1 MRPVQGGT
9 QKLTMNNAERDYQQ
23 RLKQAKAQGDGNP
36 FVAGVQEVFQEGAGE
51 ASKESRT
58 QYGNV
63 NLMPQELIQG
73 SFSNFAQKDA
83 PVNRPMSDPMNQS
96 GTLDLEVS
104 ATRAP
109 NKDTDLMA
117 VDKLEERLNMYAK
130 AGSNAGFGNNN
141 RAQTM
146 RLN

>member
-23 RLKQAKAQGDGNP
+23 RLKHAQGLRSNP

-73 SFSNFAQKDA
+73 NFSNFAQKDA
-83 PVNRPMSDPMNQS
+83 PANKPMSDPMNQS
-96 GTLDLEVS
+96 GTMDLEVS
-104 ATRAP
+104 ATRSP

>member
-9 QKLTMNNAERDYQQ
+9 QKLTMDSLERDYQQ
-23 RLKQAKAQGDGNP
+23 RLKRAQAQGDGNP
-36 FVAGVQEVFQEGAGE
+36 FVAGVQEVFVEGAGE

-63 NLMPQELIQG
+63 NVMPQELIQG

-83 PVNRPMSDPMNQS
+83 PVNRPMSDPLNQS
-96 GTLDLEVS
+96 GTMDLGVS
-104 ATRAP
+104 STRSP

-117 VDKLEERLNMYAK
+117 VDKLEERLAMYQQ

-141 RAQTM
+141 RSQTM

>member
-1 MRPVQGGT
+1 M
-9 QKLTMNNAERDYQQ
+9 
-23 RLKQAKAQGDGNP
+23 LK
-36 FVAGVQEVFQEGAGE
+36 GAGE

-63 NLMPQELIQG
+63 NLMPQEVIQG
-73 SFSNFAQKDA
+73 SLSNFAQKDA
-83 PVNRPMSDPMNQS
+83 PANAPLEDPLNQS
-96 GTLDLEVS
+96 GTMDLGVS
-104 ATRAP
+104 ATKAP
-109 NKDTDLMA
+109 NKDVDLMA
-117 VDKLEERLNMYAK
+117 VDKLEDRLRMYAE

>member
-23 RLKQAKAQGDGNP
+23 RLKHAQGLRSNP

-83 PVNRPMSDPMNQS
+83 PANKPMSDPMNQS
-96 GTLDLEVS
+96 GTMDLEVS
-104 ATRAP
+104 ATRSP

-117 VDKLEERLNMYAK
+117 VDKLEERLSMYAK

-141 RAQTM
+141 RSQTM